1 MLKAK
6 RTLVKS
12 PPELWEIVDDR
23 ELMGRLSAEL
33 FGSHAIEVVE
43 RRPGERLTWQV
54 AGIPEAR
61 VELGL
66 AEKGWG
72 TRVAIRVGEH
82 DGRREE
88 AGDAVLERLLD
99 QLGSAQRPLSAWAS
113 ASAVGGE
120 DGERAGNAIDGG
132 IEARVREPDRSA
144 TDRASA
150 AAERRLVGGLE
161 ENAARLEAWH
171 ADRHASAEAPKI
183 ERVNARSR
191 ARAAERREHRRA
203 AQATAR
209 SEGEGGGQNLE
220 ELSELIMRRA
230 SKQTER
236 ARRAAADRLA
246 EARERLRSEAEEA
259 SRSARE
265 RIAEGERGV
274 SGDERQREMSLARQE
289 RDRGIRAAERQ
300 LARQAAE
307 IFARLERETGRLY
320 ERARRAAAA
329 GAAKEV
335 GRRVERY
342 VDSALREIE
351 GKLIASA
358 RMGSR
363 GEDDRG
369 TETVAQKPV
378 TERSASRLDRAP
390 ETKGRGAASGTP

>member
-1 MLKAK
+1 VPPEPPARMLEAK

-23 ELMGRLSAEL
+23 ELMGRLSVEL

-43 RRPGERLTWQV
+43 RQAGKRLTWRV
-54 AGIPEAR
+54 AGLPEAR

-82 DGRREE
+82 AGRGEE
-88 AGDAVLERLLD
+88 AGGAVLERLLD
-99 QLGSAQRPLSAWAS
+99 QLGSAQRRPFASGLGSGSAI
-113 ASAVGGE
+113 

-132 IEARVREPDRSA
+132 TEARVREPDRSA
-144 TDRASA
+144 TDRTSA

-161 ENAARLEAWH
+161 ENAARSEPWD
-171 ADRHASAEAPKI
+171 ADRQAVAEAPKI

-191 ARAAERREHRRA
+191 ARAAERRQQGDA

-209 SEGEGGGQNLE
+209 TEEEGGGQGLE

-230 SKQTER
+230 SEQTER
-236 ARRAAADRLA
+236 ARRAADNRLA

-259 SRSARE
+259 DRRARE
-265 RIAEGERGV
+265 RIEEGERGL

-289 RDRGIRAAERQ
+289 RGRRIRAAERQ

-307 IFARLERETGRLY
+307 IFARLEREAGRLH

-329 GAAKEV
+329 GAANEV
-335 GRRVERY
+335 GRRVERS
-342 VDSALREIE
+342 VDAALRELE

-358 RMGSR
+358 RRGVAETRMG
-363 GEDDRG
+363 GAD
-369 TETVAQKPV
+369 TTAPKPGADG
-378 TERSASRLDRAP
+378 SAVM
-390 ETKGRGAASGTP
+390 